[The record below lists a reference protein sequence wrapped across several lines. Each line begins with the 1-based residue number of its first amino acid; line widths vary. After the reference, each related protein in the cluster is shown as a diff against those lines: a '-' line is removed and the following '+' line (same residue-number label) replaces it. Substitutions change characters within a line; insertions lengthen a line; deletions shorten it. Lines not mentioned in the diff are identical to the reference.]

1 MVAPTDQFPAIYEKA
16 IRKYREITEE
26 TLEVEFL
33 TKIRNVKDLTKEI
46 DERNRAFRE
55 FREKRGA
62 IFDVLE
68 SALIPVQLFGNLAAG
83 GASMIFPPSSLV
95 FGAVLHLMDAAKG
108 VSASYE
114 AIQDLMQML
123 QVWSSWMRTKTRK
136 TMEF

>member
-1 MVAPTDQFPAIYEKA
+1 MAATTDQFPAIYEKA
-16 IRKYREITEE
+16 MKKYREITEE
-26 TLEVEFL
+26 SLEVDFL
-33 TKIRNVKDLTKEI
+33 TKIRNVEDLTTEI
-46 DERNRAFRE
+46 DERNRAFRD

-68 SALIPVQLFGNLAAG
+68 AALIPVQLFGNLAAG

-95 FGAVLHLMDAAKG
+95 FGAVLHLMGAAKG

-123 QVWSSWMRTKTRK
+123 QVWSSGPNRGKG
-136 TMEF
+136 